1 MRNEATA
8 SDEKRFLRASPSY
21 MRLAQFLMP
30 GGHTVASPSLGVYSP
45 GMRFGLI
52 FLLYLVV
59 GVLVAAGILG
69 SEGDYFSGLSSLE
82 EIAEMVLAV
91 LLWPLLLLDVIGDI
105 NIGDGD
111 SGGGDKGGGDK
122 GGDRGG
128 SGGADGGGK
137 GK

>member
-1 MRNEATA
+1 MTA
-8 SDEKRFLRASPSY
+8 GKLDGMIACRED
-21 MRLAQFLMP
+21 
-30 GGHTVASPSLGVYSP
+30 TVATPSLGVYSP
-45 GMRFGLI
+45 SMRFGLI

-69 SEGDYFSGLSSLE
+69 SEGNYFSGLSDLE

-105 NIGDGD
+105 NIGGAD
-111 SGGGDKGGGDK
+111 GGGDK